1 GTVDDRASLPRDGRG
16 AFMGALPEPHGP
28 GALMPSIPGVPTLI
42 PAAPASVSRC
52 PGSDRGHW
60 LLQLGDPVGPGRR
73 LGPEIKLADRAVRRV
88 PAGHDLAVQGLPA
101 LEDGVHGAEVDPAEG
116 GGDLGQDDVL
126 EPAGDVTGV
135 FESGDEAHAVFAHVV
150 LSDRR
155 TE

>member
-1 GTVDDRASLPRDGRG
+1 
-16 AFMGALPEPHGP
+16 
-28 GALMPSIPGVPTLI
+28 
-42 PAAPASVSRC
+42 
-52 PGSDRGHW
+52 
-60 LLQLGDPVGPGRR
+60 Q
-73 LGPEIKLADRAVRRV
+73 IKLADRAVRRV

-155 TE
+155 TEGGARVDEHGDDPAVHGADHGRDLVLLGE